1 MDNDFHIR
9 AIKFGDF
16 DQLLTEYYNIILMDQ
31 KVGAIT
37 FPNPHYEWPCIYT
50 YLLCYRWEFIM
61 NFGFTMTLLGKGWV
75 EVEAYLSDAVI
86 FMGGVLFGRYDEAIH
101 GWGTSPPHPLIG
113 WGW

>member
-1 MDNDFHIR
+1 
-9 AIKFGDF
+9 
-16 DQLLTEYYNIILMDQ
+16 
-31 KVGAIT
+31 
-37 FPNPHYEWPCIYT
+37 
-50 YLLCYRWEFIM
+50 M

-113 WGW
+113 WGC